1 MSRQKL
7 DILTKTRDNYFM
19 GISEAPP
26 GPKPIAR
33 FHPRHHQGNVNR
45 MGRRDF
51 FRAAAG
57 GALVGIAAE
66 GAILA
71 GSYRRK
77 IGRTA
82 IDAVTAGV
90 NAIREAIDP
99 AAMLYGEPIQ
109 FDPSQEAPRTN
120 EQGHVL
126 LAKPPYRQD
135 VLKLDLNI
143 YDPSHTPVLTLR
155 RGRPTLSAEEVEFTS
170 AGTISTGHNPPP
182 LATGAHFGTAVAGES
197 VAPKA
202 QTFKTLAPSSET
214 EATFSVWFLQTD
226 RKGHPVNPRTNRQ
239 EFYEDGQE
247 VRYYISGLQVRR
259 TELAK

>member
-1 MSRQKL
+1 
-7 DILTKTRDNYFM
+7 
-19 GISEAPP
+19 
-26 GPKPIAR
+26 
-33 FHPRHHQGNVNR
+33 

-51 FRAAAG
+51 FQAVAE
-57 GALVGIAAE
+57 GALVGTVAG

-71 GSYRRK
+71 GSYRRE

-82 IDAVTAGV
+82 TGAIKTVVDAVKET
-90 NAIREAIDP
+90 IDP
-99 AAMLYGEPIQ
+99 AALLYGEPIQ

-135 VLKLDLNI
+135 VLKLDLKI
-143 YDPSHTPVLTLR
+143 YDPSHTPVLTFR

-182 LATGAHFGTAVAGES
+182 IATGAHFGTAVAGES

-202 QTFKTLAPSSET
+202 QTFKTLNHSGQ
-214 EATFSVWFLQTD
+214 EATFSDWFLYTNQ
-226 RKGHPVNPRTNRQ
+226 KGNPVSPRTNLP
-239 EFYEDGQE
+239 ELDENGQP
-247 VRYYISGLQVRR
+247 VLFYISGLQVGR